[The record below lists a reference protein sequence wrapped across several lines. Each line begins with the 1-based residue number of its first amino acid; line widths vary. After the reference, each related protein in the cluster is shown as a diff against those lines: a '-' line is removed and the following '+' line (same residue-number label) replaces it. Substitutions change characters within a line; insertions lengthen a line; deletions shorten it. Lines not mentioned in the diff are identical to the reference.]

1 MKKAKIKILSTQ
13 ELRKI
18 ILDKKISLDTLDI
31 SNITNMSSLFKDIY
45 EIKGSIANWDVSNVT
60 SMQRMFQGSRINPD
74 ISSWNISSVKNMKSM
89 FESSSFNQ
97 NLVFWNLVDKNIDN
111 IFKNCSYNL
120 QKYNIDREK
129 IHEYEII
136 KIKDRN
142 KNKLKKIIKDGIIP
156 LDKIDVSAL
165 TDMSDLFYG
174 IKKINGSIANWNTSS
189 VTDMKSMFAFSQF
202 NPNVSKWDVSNV
214 KIMGGMFFYSKFNP
228 DLSNWNVS
236 SVENMQMMF
245 HSSKFNGDISNWN
258 ISNVKNMR
266 EIFND
271 SSFNQNFKY
280 NYLLRNFYAI
290 QNKFY

>member
-18 ILDKKISLDTLDI
+18 ILYKKISLDTLDI

-165 TDMSDLFYG
+165 TDMSDLF
-174 IKKINGSIANWNTSS
+174 
-189 VTDMKSMFAFSQF
+189 
-202 NPNVSKWDVSNV
+202 
-214 KIMGGMFFYSKFNP
+214 
-228 DLSNWNVS
+228 
-236 SVENMQMMF
+236 
-245 HSSKFNGDISNWN
+245 
-258 ISNVKNMR
+258 
-266 EIFND
+266 
-271 SSFNQNFKY
+271 
-280 NYLLRNFYAI
+280 
-290 QNKFY
+290 